1 MPAFESDQNAF
12 RFWVDRLAVLGPAN
26 FYSTQV
32 FTNNPLGILY
42 FFWLIGVLKYTL
54 FSNIISSSNIDIFL
68 KLAGNGADLMTGF
81 LIYKIIKEKLSNK
94 TGIIAAIL
102 YIFNPGLTF
111 NSAIWGQYD
120 SVAILFLVACIYY
133 SLIKKMPIFSSVFF
147 ALACITKPQA
157 LELAPFL
164 LFFFL
169 KNFSPIQCL
178 YSVLSFILTAILL
191 FFPFFPNNPLYGIYY
206 VNKGS
211 TTLYSCTSCNALN
224 LWGIIGNW
232 KNDLQLFLNI
242 PLLYWSIILLSICLI
257 VIFGFKRLRG
267 EVLFLTI
274 SISMLAFFM
283 LLTRMHER
291 YFVYFFPFM
300 LISAVLLKSKILIAF
315 YVFFSFML
323 LLNLYI
329 PYVYYNNMVKITN
342 LPPINLF
349 TDFSQISVI
358 SFLGFVLLFVYY
370 LIYVKNYPN
379 S

>member
-1 MPAFESDQNAF
+1 M
-12 RFWVDRLAVLGPAN
+12 DRLATLGPAN
-26 FYSTQV
+26 FYSSDV

-42 FFWLIGVLKYTL
+42 FFWLIGVLKNTFL
-54 FSNIISSSNIDIFL
+54 SSVISSSNIDIFL
-68 KLAGNGADLMTGF
+68 KLAGNIADLITGF
-81 LIYKIIKEKLSNK
+81 LIYKIIREKLSNK
-94 TGIIAAIL
+94 TAIIATIL
-102 YIFNPGLTF
+102 YILNPGLTF
-111 NSAIWGQYD
+111 NSAVWGQYD
-120 SVAILFLVACIYY
+120 SVAILFLVSCIYY
-133 SLIKKMPIFSSVFF
+133 CLIKKIPILSSMFFS
-147 ALACITKPQA
+147 LACITKPQA

-169 KNFSPIQCL
+169 KNFSPTQWL
-178 YSVLSFILTAILL
+178 YSFLSFILTMVVVFL
-191 FFPFFPNNPLYGIYY
+191 PFFPDNPFYGVYY

-224 LWGIIGNW
+224 LWGIVGNW

-242 PLLYWSIILLSICLI
+242 PLLYWSIILLSICL
-257 VIFGFKRLRG
+257 VIIFSFKKLTG
-267 EVLFLTI
+267 NILFLTI
-274 SISMLAFFM
+274 SLSMLAFFM

-300 LISAVLLKSKILIAF
+300 LISAVLLKSKILIGF
-315 YVFFSFML
+315 YIFFSFIF

-342 LPPINLF
+342 LPPIDLF
-349 TDFSQISVI
+349 IDFSRISLI

-370 LIYVKNYPN
+370 LNYVKNHSN